1 MPRPLPTR
9 LALALVA
16 ALAACVPP
24 PAPAPGPVEA
34 GAPAEPLASS
44 LQVEAGADSVRFV
57 LQVTNVS
64 AAPLALVFGSGQ
76 TYDFAVR
83 DGARELWRWSA
94 GRGFTQAV
102 REETLAPGETR
113 TFAESWRP
121 PAEARGR
128 PLTAVAR
135 LASSTHPVE
144 RTSPFALP

>member
-1 MPRPLPTR
+1 MPRPRPIR

-24 PAPAPGPVEA
+24 PAPVQA
-34 GAPAEPLASS
+34 GAVTGALASS

-64 AAPLALVFGSGQ
+64 GAPLALTFGSGQ
-76 TYDFAVR
+76 THDFAVR

-121 PAEARGR
+121 AAEARGR
-128 PLTAVAR
+128 ALTAVAR